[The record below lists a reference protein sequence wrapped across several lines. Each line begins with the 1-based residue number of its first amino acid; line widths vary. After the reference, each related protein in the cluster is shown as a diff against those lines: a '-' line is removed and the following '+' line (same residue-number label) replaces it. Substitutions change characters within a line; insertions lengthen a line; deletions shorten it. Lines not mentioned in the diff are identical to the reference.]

1 MMRQLNLG
9 EGDPIRI
16 RGKSMPLGKQVKIE
30 PQTVDF
36 LEIAD
41 PKAV

>member
-1 MMRQLNLG
+1 MRQLQLS
-9 EGDPIRI
+9 EGDPIRL
-16 RGKSMPLGKQVKIE
+16 RGKVLPKGKFVKIE